1 MQKTLQVK
9 YLCKSKRLLFQ
20 FYAMIANE
28 LGTNRVK
35 YEISFNLNVYCLFDY
50 LTVSLL
56 SLIYHKPD
64 EIIANRPQN

>member
-1 MQKTLQVK
+1 
-9 YLCKSKRLLFQ
+9 
-20 FYAMIANE
+20 MIAHE
-28 LGTNRVK
+28 LGTNKVK

-50 LTVSLL
+50 LTVGML